1 MEYPS
6 KYDFFLEFKTIF
18 NDENKFED
26 YILVDISDNFY
37 DIVNIKPDNLLGKR
51 ISEIVVEHEND
62 PVGLKELYYFMIPK
76 TRRKFER
83 FIDVF
88 KRWYLISIFSNKKD
102 YLLIFYNDITKIKGA
117 HKKVSNTHLETVED
131 VTYLNCYGYRD
142 KQTNLYNKEFFE
154 EELVRLDSKRQ
165 LPISI
170 IMGDL
175 NGLKLINDA
184 FGHAMGD
191 KALIKVA
198 EILKKSFRE
207 EDIISRIGGDEFV
220 ILLPKTTHKVAQS
233 IIDKMQEDSL
243 NNSLDFV
250 KISTSFGLATKESVD
265 EEISQ
270 TFRRAEE
277 RMYYNKLRESKKA
290 KLNMINYLKEKLEEI
305 TFETKDH
312 YERLK
317 NLSLILA
324 DKIGLSQIEI
334 EELKLLCEYHDIGKI
349 GISPQILQ
357 KESTLSNK
365 EWDKVR
371 RHSEIGYYILGA
383 AKETLAIEGLIL
395 MHHERWDGK
404 GYPGFLK
411 EEEIP
416 RTVRMFSIVDAY
428 EAMVNERPYKNSMST
443 EEALNEI
450 QKKSGSQFDPDIAKV
465 FIAMMKKKEL
475 AI

>member
-6 KYDFFLEFKTIF
+6 KYDFFLEFKAIF
-18 NDENKFED
+18 DDENKFED
-26 YILVDISDNFY
+26 YILVDVSDNFQ
-37 DIVNIKPDNLLGKR
+37 DVVKIKPDNLLGKR
-51 ISEIVVEHEND
+51 ISEIVVEYEND
-62 PVGLKELYYFMIPK
+62 PVGLKEWYYFMIPK

-83 FIDVF
+83 FIEDF
-88 KRWYLISIFSNKKD
+88 KRWYLISIFSNRKD
-102 YLLIFYNDITKIKGA
+102 YLLIFYNDITKIKGSRQKISNA
-117 HKKVSNTHLETVED
+117 HLDTVEE

-165 LPISI
+165 MPISI

-184 FGHAMGD
+184 FGHGMGD
-191 KALIKVA
+191 KALLKVA
-198 EILKKSFRE
+198 EILKNSFRE

-220 ILLPKTTHKVAQS
+220 ILLPKTPHKVAQS
-233 IIDKMQEDSL
+233 IIDRIQEDTL
-243 NNSLDFV
+243 NNSLGFV
-250 KISTSFGLATKESVD
+250 KISISFGIATKDSED
-265 EEISQ
+265 EEIRQ

-277 RMYYNKLRESKKA
+277 RMYFNKLRESKKS

-324 DKIGLSQIEI
+324 DKIGLSELER
-334 EELKLLCEYHDIGKI
+334 EELRLLCEYHDIGKI

-357 KESTLSNK
+357 KESTLNNS

-371 RHSEIGYYILGA
+371 RHSEIGYHILGA

-411 EEEIP
+411 GEEIP
-416 RTVRMFSIVDAY
+416 RTVRLFSIVDAY
-428 EAMVNERPYKNSMST
+428 EAMVNERPYKTPISRDKAL
-443 EEALNEI
+443 EEI
-450 QKKSGSQFDPDIAKV
+450 KVKSGSQFDPEIAKV
-465 FIAMMKKKEL
+465 FIGMMEKKEL